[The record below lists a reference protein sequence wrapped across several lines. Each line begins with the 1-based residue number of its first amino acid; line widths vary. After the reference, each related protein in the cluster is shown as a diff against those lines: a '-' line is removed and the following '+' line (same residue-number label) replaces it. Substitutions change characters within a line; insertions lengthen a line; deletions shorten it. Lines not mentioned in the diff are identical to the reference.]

1 VTGTTCPSCGATA
14 SPGSLF
20 CGDCGGELIVRCASC
35 EATWPLV
42 QQFCAACGNIAAR
55 LQAAALSGAV
65 VVGERDAGNWLR
77 HLSGDE
83 GIALLGWV
91 AFSDA
96 AATALE
102 GGDGSEPA
110 RRALAVAEQTGD
122 RRLAERARP
131 LAV

>member
-1 VTGTTCPSCGATA
+1 MFDGTGAALTEIIAWCDA
-14 SPGSLF
+14 
-20 CGDCGGELIVRCASC
+20 GD
-35 EATWPLV
+35 
-42 QQFCAACGNIAAR
+42 
-55 LQAAALSGAV
+55 AAAL
-65 VVGERDAGNWLR
+65 RDAGAWLR

-83 GIALLGWV
+83 GVALLGWV
-91 AFSDA
+91 EFSDA
-96 AATALE
+96 AATELE